1 MSLQGKTLFITGA
14 SRGIGREIALRA
26 ARDGANIVIAA
37 KSAEP
42 HAKLPGTIHS
52 VAAEVEQAGGKAL
65 ALQLDVRDEVAVKAA
80 MLRAAEHFG
89 GIDGLVNNAGA
100 IKLMGVEKLEPK
112 RFDLMFQINTRA
124 VMVCSQ
130 AALPYLKSSS
140 AAGKQNGGHILNL
153 SPPLNMHSKW
163 FAQHGPYSVT
173 KYGMSMLT
181 LGMSEEFKKYAISV
195 NSLWPKTMIATAA
208 IEFELGSRDAFK
220 RARTPA
226 IMADAAHAILSSS
239 GRSISG
245 RLLIDEE
252 ILREQGQSEF
262 EHYRFDPD
270 GGALLADL
278 FVD

>member
-52 VAAEVEQAGGKAL
+52 VAAEVEAAGGKAL
-65 ALQLDVRDEVAVKAA
+65 ALQVDVRDESAVNAA
-80 MLRAAEHFG
+80 MAQAAEHFG
-89 GIDGLVNNAGA
+89 GIDGLINNAGA
-100 IKLMGVEKLEPK
+100 IKLVGVEKLEPK

-130 AALPYLKSSS
+130 AALPFLKQS
-140 AAGKQNGGHILNL
+140 ANGHILNL
-153 SPPLNMHSKW
+153 SPPLNMDSKW
-163 FAQHGPYSVT
+163 FAQHGPYTVT

-181 LGMSEEFKKYAISV
+181 LGMSEEFKKYGISV

-220 RARTPA
+220 RARIPA
-226 IMADAAHAILSSS
+226 IMADAAHAILSSNE
-239 GRSISG
+239 RSITG

-252 ILREQGQSEF
+252 ILREQGVSEF
-262 EHYRFDPD
+262 EHYRFDPQ
-270 GGALLADL
+270 GGALIPDL

>member
-1 MSLQGKTLFITGA
+1 MSLHGKTLFITGA

-42 HAKLPGTIHS
+42 HAKLPGTIYS
-52 VAAEVEQAGGKAL
+52 VATEVEAAGGKAL
-65 ALQLDVRDEVAVKAA
+65 ALQVDVRDENAVKAA
-80 MLRAAEHFG
+80 MAKAAEYFG
-89 GIDGLVNNAGA
+89 GIDALINNAGA
-100 IKLMGVEKLEPK
+100 IKLVGVEKLEPK

-130 AALPYLKSSS
+130 AALPFLKQSS
-140 AAGKQNGGHILNL
+140 NGHILNL
-153 SPPLNMHSKW
+153 SPPLNMDSKW
-163 FAQHGPYSVT
+163 FAQHGPYTVT

-181 LGMSEEFKKYAISV
+181 LGMSEEFKKYGISV

-208 IEFELGSRDAFK
+208 IEFELGSREAFK

-226 IMADAAHAILSSS
+226 IMADAAHAIMLSQ
-239 GRSISG
+239 GRSLTG
-245 RLLIDEE
+245 RLLIDEDM
-252 ILREQGQSEF
+252 LREQGQREF

-270 GGALLADL
+270 GGALINDL